1 MNVLSYS
8 LNGYNRA
15 SEHMFY
21 NYVLVRNS
29 SAISF
34 GGSVSNQWLLQTCR
48 RVHHNSSSPLYRIN
62 VLDRDYIS
70 IIKYFTNFKTK
81 QRLELIIFI
90 KMLNFRYISQFSSC
104 YRNTQ
109 KNICDP
115 LV

>member
-48 RVHHNSSSPLYRIN
+48 RVHHNSSSPLYRI
-62 VLDRDYIS
+62 
-70 IIKYFTNFKTK
+70 
-81 QRLELIIFI
+81 IFI

>member
-48 RVHHNSSSPLYRIN
+48 R